1 MSVIALLAWVVTLL
15 AGLFLLAIWLIE
27 YDPAIQRSAAT
38 RLPVP
43 VISGH
48 ALLALCGLILWVS
61 YLITGEEVLAQATLL
76 VLALVVSLGVT
87 MAVRWAKVR
96 RAKPDPLVPPER
108 HFPLPVVIGHGVFA
122 ATTVVLVVLTTFG
135 VGGA

>member
-1 MSVIALLAWVVTLL
+1 M
-15 AGLFLLAIWLIE
+15 
-27 YDPAIQRSAAT
+27 
-38 RLPVP
+38 
-43 VISGH
+43 ISGH